1 MQAIILAAG
10 MGKRLGEL
18 TKNNTK
24 CMISVNG
31 TKLIDRMLGQLSKLR
46 LNRVIIVVGYEG
58 HKLRDYIGHRFD
70 DVLRI
75 EYVDNPVYNRTNNI
89 YSLALAKEKLQ
100 EDDTLLIESDLI
112 FDDRLFQL
120 LLDNPYPNLALV
132 AKYQTWMDGT
142 MVRIDEENNI
152 INFIPKKAFK

>member
-58 HKLRDYIGHRFD
+58 QKLRDYIGHRFD

-89 YSLALAKEKLQ
+89 YSLAVSTINEIGAPFVDPTPNTPNESEEAALDITVKLTPWIVRYN
-100 EDDTLLIESDLI
+100 DIE
-112 FDDRLFQL
+112 F
-120 LLDNPYPNLALV
+120 
-132 AKYQTWMDGT
+132 
-142 MVRIDEENNI
+142 
-152 INFIPKKAFK
+152 